1 MNSLIQFN
9 KIQTVK
15 KVMLALVIA
24 AVLNVP
30 AAQAILIPLP
40 GNGLQSGYTLRI
52 QGGSG
57 DSAVMLEA
65 VVRSRLEVEETLTVP
80 AGTTV
85 DLLVTIPSR
94 ASRVILVL
102 DPAMI
107 GFDPTQFSDVTVT
120 ILDQNLNPVI
130 PSLIF
135 TTDPH
140 IELAFEVAP

>member
-1 MNSLIQFN
+1 M
-9 KIQTVK
+9 K
-15 KVMLALVIA
+15 KLTFALLIA
-24 AVLNVP
+24 AILNVP

-52 QGGSG
+52 QGGGG

-65 VVRSRLEVEETLTVP
+65 VIRSRVEVEETLTVP

-107 GFDPTQFSDVTVT
+107 GFDPTQFSEVTVT

-135 TTDPH
+135 ATDPH